1 MIFLASKCGARFAVP
16 AQTVAEAARLIQ
28 SSLNSDHTV
37 VVVNGEQ
44 IAIGKFHG
52 MKLVQV
58 WEFAPAAEL
67 AFVSP
72 VKWQDGLA
80 FAIAIA
86 GRLAS

>member
-1 MIFLASKCGARFAVP
+1 MIFLSSKCGARFAVP

-28 SSLNSDHTV
+28 ESLNSDHTV
-37 VVVNGEQ
+37 SVNGEQ

-58 WEFAPAAEL
+58 WEFAPASSL

-80 FAIAIA
+80 FAIA

>member
-1 MIFLASKCGARFAVP
+1 MIFLASNCGARIAVP
-16 AQTVAEAARLIQ
+16 AVSIAEAARLIQ
-28 SSLNSDHTV
+28 GVLNSDHTV
-37 VVVNGEQ
+37 SVNGEQ

-58 WEFAPAAEL
+58 WEFAPASEL

-80 FAIAIA
+80 FALA
-86 GRLAS
+86 GRLRLAS

>member
-16 AQTVAEAARLIQ
+16 AGSIAEAARLIQ

-37 VVVNGEQ
+37 SVNGEGVQ
-44 IAIGKFHG
+44 VGRFEG

-58 WEFAPAAEL
+58 WEFAPASEL

-80 FAIAIA
+80 FALA
-86 GRLAS
+86 GRLRLAS

>member
-1 MIFLASKCGARFAVP
+1 MILLSSNCGARIAVP
-16 AQTVAEAARLIQ
+16 AASIAEAARLIQ

-37 VVVNGEQ
+37 SVNGERV
-44 IAIGKFHG
+44 AIGKFHG

-58 WEFAPAAEL
+58 WEFAPASEL

-80 FAIAIA
+80 FALA
-86 GRLAS
+86 GRLRLVS

>member
-1 MIFLASKCGARFAVP
+1 MIFLASKCGARIAVP
-16 AQTVAEAARLIQ
+16 AVSIAEAARLMAGV
-28 SSLNSDHTV
+28 LNSDHTV
-37 VVVNGEQ
+37 SVNGEQ

-58 WEFAPAAEL
+58 WEFAPASEL

-80 FAIAIA
+80 FALA
-86 GRLAS
+86 GRLRLAS

>member
-1 MIFLASKCGARFAVP
+1 MIFLASNCGARFVVP

-37 VVVNGEQ
+37 SVNGEQ
-44 IAIGKFHG
+44 VAIGKFQG

-58 WEFAPAAEL
+58 WEFAPASEL

-80 FAIAIA
+80 FALA
-86 GRLAS
+86 GRLRLAG

>member
-1 MIFLASKCGARFAVP
+1 MILLSSKCGARFAVP

-28 SSLNSDHTV
+28 ASLNSDYTV
-37 VVVNGEQ
+37 SVNGEQ

-58 WEFAPAAEL
+58 WEFAPASEL

-80 FAIAIA
+80 FAIA
-86 GRLAS
+86 GRLRLAS

>member
-1 MIFLASKCGARFAVP
+1 MILLSSKCGARIAVP
-16 AQTVAEAARLIQ
+16 AQTIAEAARLMAGV
-28 SSLNSDHTV
+28 LNSDHTV
-37 VVVNGEQ
+37 SVNGEQ

-58 WEFAPAAEL
+58 WEFAPASEL

-80 FAIAIA
+80 FAIA
-86 GRLAS
+86 GRLRLAS